1 MLKEPEITLVR
12 GLEVLITKD
21 FVAPKDIATKAAIRK
36 AIITRFFK

>member
-1 MLKEPEITLVR
+1 MLKETEITLVR
-12 GLEVLITKD
+12 GLEVLTTKD